1 MTAAVDAGR
10 IINPDGATA
19 QVQGNII
26 MGLSSALVEE
36 ATVKDGAMAALNF
49 GAYRILTMAAAPL
62 TEVILLDGGPEPR
75 GMGEPP
81 LAPIAPA
88 VANAVFA
95 LTGQRLRRLPLRL
108 G

>member
-1 MTAAVDAGR
+1 V
-10 IINPDGATA
+10 INPDRRDA

-36 ATVKDGAMAALNF
+36 ATVKDGSLAAPNF
-49 GAYRILTMAAAPL
+49 GAYRILTMAAAPQ
-62 TEVILLDGGPEPR
+62 TEVILLGRGP
-75 GMGEPP
+75 EPP

-88 VANAVFA
+88 VANAVYA
-95 LTGQRLRRLPLRL
+95 LTGQRLRRLPLRV